1 MPDNLQRAIAAIRAH
16 DKETGKQILVE
27 VIRNDPHHEAAW
39 LWMSSVLDS
48 DEQRRYCLE
57 RVLTINPHNQLAR
70 QGLEALGAKQG
81 AEPTRTPEEPEPLPT
96 TAVTPLHLIRRM
108 QQRATKRCPFCA
120 ETIKA
125 EAVVCRF
132 CNRDLIARR
141 PDERTLQAV
150 QARPPS
156 AKKERS
162 IPVTLLAAVGLVA
175 LISFAGCMLLTL
187 FNTPTKLLSTFPT
200 PAPTIVHTL
209 PAMTPSPTLTP
220 TPQPTPTPT
229 PTPGLSQEEI
239 EYLKTVQEALYA
251 TDLTWEN
258 TQRLIGQL
266 RDNFDYW
273 IADPDWRAEMAANL
287 LVPSVYYTQL
297 RDKVSVPP
305 AFADA
310 HQDLLIG
317 WEHWDRAAKLALE
330 GTNLW
335 TQGEDDQGKVA
346 ASASEVEQGQAAVL
360 RGIQE
365 IERVQASR

>member
-1 MPDNLQRAIAAIRAH
+1 
-16 DKETGKQILVE
+16 
-27 VIRNDPHHEAAW
+27 
-39 LWMSSVLDS
+39 
-48 DEQRRYCLE
+48 
-57 RVLTINPHNQLAR
+57 
-70 QGLEALGAKQG
+70 
-81 AEPTRTPEEPEPLPT
+81 
-96 TAVTPLHLIRRM
+96 M
-108 QQRATKRCPFCA
+108 Q
-120 ETIKA
+120 
-125 EAVVCRF
+125 V
-132 CNRDLIARR
+132 
-141 PDERTLQAV
+141 
-150 QARPPS
+150 
-156 AKKERS
+156 
-162 IPVTLLAAVGLVA
+162 
-175 LISFAGCMLLTL
+175 
-187 FNTPTKLLSTFPT
+187 
-200 PAPTIVHTL
+200 
-209 PAMTPSPTLTP
+209 
-220 TPQPTPTPT
+220 
-229 PTPGLSQEEI
+229 SQEEI

-251 TDLTWEN
+251 TNLTWEN

-317 WEHWDRAAKLALE
+317 WEHWDRAAKLVLE